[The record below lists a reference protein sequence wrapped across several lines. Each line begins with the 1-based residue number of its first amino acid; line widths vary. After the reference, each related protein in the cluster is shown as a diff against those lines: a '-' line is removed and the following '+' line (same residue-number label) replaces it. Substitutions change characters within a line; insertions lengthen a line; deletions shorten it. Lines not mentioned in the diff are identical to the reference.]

1 MRSAIVISLRVCP
14 LSIHLAGR
22 FPLVMWSEEY
32 ERRAAAMRHR
42 NESDRLALRL
52 GQEHLRIA
60 EATAATGAI
69 ERHYTVKELGALWK
83 LSSSTVI
90 RIFRDEPG
98 VLKIGRERRRG
109 RRSNVTLRIPE
120 SVVQRV
126 YRRMVVR

>member
-1 MRSAIVISLRVCP
+1 
-14 LSIHLAGR
+14 
-22 FPLVMWSEEY
+22 MWSEEY
-32 ERRAAAMRHR
+32 ERRAAAMRRR
-42 NESDRLALRL
+42 NESDQLALRL

-83 LSSSTVI
+83 LSGSTVI
-90 RIFRDEPG
+90 KIFRDEPG

-109 RRSNVTLRIPE
+109 RRSHMTLRIPE

>member
-1 MRSAIVISLRVCP
+1 
-14 LSIHLAGR
+14 
-22 FPLVMWSEEY
+22 MWSEEY

-42 NESDRLALRL
+42 NESDQLALRF

-60 EATAATGAI
+60 EATAATGVI

-90 RIFRDEPG
+90 KIFRDEPG

-109 RRSNVTLRIPE
+109 RRSYMTLRIPE
-120 SVVQRV
+120 SIVQRV